1 MKSLILLSLAIF
13 LVCAGIGIMFATVFA
28 DNNYDS
34 PANRQ
39 KILKIVGFLFGL
51 FVLVCG
57 IYLLLVLYGLA
68 DTTWLRT
75 MNMS

>member
-13 LVCAGIGIMFATVFA
+13 LVCAGIGIIFASVF
-28 DNNYDS
+28 DNDNYEF

-39 KILKIVGFLFGL
+39 KALKIVGFLFGL

-57 IYLLLVLYGLA
+57 IYLLLVLYGVA
-68 DTTWLRT
+68 DTNWLKA
-75 MNMS
+75 MK